1 VGDGLLK
8 LPTINAFGNVSPPW
22 QITWVTGKNPSIF
35 SRHFQPLVDT
45 SLHRVLEQTGIGQ
58 RWIEGFSTLGD
69 NPFFDSIL
77 CTESKLKPTLVLKR
91 IPHHRFVSPAFRF
104 RFSSV
109 VPRLDQFPSGV
120 SERFNFLCSV
130 AIDQQIE
137 QDCTVTLPRQ
147 FEMAARSLLP
157 DGKSYVGFC
166 PGAGGVA
173 KRWPLD
179 RYLALAR
186 KAIGIGATPVF
197 FVGPE
202 EADIVSLIKD
212 GVPEALMPEIDLSN
226 VNDGANGPLLTI
238 ALARK
243 LALGVSNDA
252 GGGHLLAAGGR
263 PQIRLYKS
271 THGIK
276 FKSPYGHQESI
287 SAEDNGL
294 RRMSDI
300 PVEIVWHKLLEVMD
314 AVRRE

>member
-22 QITWVTGKNPSIF
+22 QVTWVTGKNPSIF
-35 SRHFQPLVDT
+35 SRHFRPLVET

-58 RWIEGFSTLGD
+58 RWVEGFSTLGE
-69 NPFFDSIL
+69 NSFFDSIL

-91 IPHHRFVSPAFRF
+91 IPHHRFVSPAFGF
-104 RFSSV
+104 RFSSA
-109 VPRLDQFPSGV
+109 VPKLDQFPSGV
-120 SERFNFLCSV
+120 SERFNFLCGF
-130 AIDQQIE
+130 AIDQRIE
-137 QDCTVTLPRQ
+137 QDCTVTLPRK
-147 FEMAARSLLP
+147 FEMAARSRLP
-157 DGKSYVGFC
+157 DGKRYVGFC

-186 KAIGIGATPVF
+186 KAIGIGAMPVF

-202 EADIVSLIKD
+202 EADMVSLIKR
-212 GVPEALMPEIDLSN
+212 GVPEALMPEIDLSKF
-226 VNDGANGPLLTI
+226 NDGVSGPLLTI

-271 THGIK
+271 SHGIK
-276 FKSPYGHQESI
+276 FKSPYGYQESI
-287 SAEDNGL
+287 SAENHGL
-294 RRMSDI
+294 RRISDI
-300 PVEIVWHKLLEVMD
+300 PVEIVWDKLLEVYESSE
-314 AVRRE
+314 A